1 VSAHEPDAVAD
12 TSAPQTTSA
21 ATRPQLKRV
30 ECLGITLAL
39 AIAAVNPGTGY
50 LSGFFAAVVVSCL
63 IWVRNARSWTS
74 GTTDVVVAIAI
85 GLTLLS
91 PYWHAETSAQTSPS
105 HGAAVSMIFFVA
117 VRIVV
122 TSAAIF
128 RELAT
133 QVALLC
139 TAYAA
144 YFLAFATAYDRI
156 NDRAAV
162 SFSNANYTGAIVA
175 FGGAAAIFLA
185 AQPARE
191 GRALRAAWVGAFVLQ
206 ALAIYVSGSR
216 ASFAGLALAAVS
228 VALWRFAPRLIAVA
242 TQCLVVLGF
251 FFALIPDSIDLF
263 TKPAYLLA
271 GAGTFA
277 RGEAAGNASGRAEI
291 WEQANAVLDEAW
303 ITGWGPG
310 NYYLT
315 VGDDPTF
322 LAHAWGLEYLL
333 SVGVLGTLFVG
344 ATLFLAYCAATRSPG
359 SIWTAAT
366 ALSLLP
372 SLMLS
377 THQWTLWAWLGFALW
392 SRADLL
398 TVDGGDPQGR
408 EGTPSAAHPE
418 P

>member
-1 VSAHEPDAVAD
+1 VSAHEPDTVAG
-12 TSAPQTTSA
+12 TSALLAASA
-21 ATRPQLKRV
+21 PIRPQRKRV

-63 IWVRNARSWTS
+63 VWVRNARSWTS

-128 RELAT
+128 RELAA

-156 NDRAAV
+156 NYRAAV
-162 SFSNANYTGAIVA
+162 SFSTANYTGAILA

-185 AQPARE
+185 AQQTGP
-191 GRALRAAWVGAFVLQ
+191 GRAVRAGWVGAFVLQ

-228 VALWRFAPRLIAVA
+228 VALWRFAPRLIPVA
-242 TQCLVVLGF
+242 TRCLVVLGF
-251 FFALIPDSIDLF
+251 FFALIPDSINLF

-291 WEQANAVLDEAW
+291 WAQANAVLDEAW

-344 ATLFLAYCAATRSPG
+344 ATLLLAYCAATRPPG

-398 TVDGGDPQGR
+398 MVDRRDPPGR
-408 EGTPSAAHPE
+408 EGTPSTAHPE